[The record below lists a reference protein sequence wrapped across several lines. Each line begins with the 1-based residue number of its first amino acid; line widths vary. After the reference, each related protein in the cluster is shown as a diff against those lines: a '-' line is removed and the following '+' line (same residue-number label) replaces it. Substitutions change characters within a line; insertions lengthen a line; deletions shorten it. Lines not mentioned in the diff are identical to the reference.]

1 MRVISTTLVLTCALA
16 TSMGAQELSGS
27 ALVKALRGGGYV
39 LVMRHA
45 SSPRETPDATTAN
58 PDNTA
63 RERQLDDAGR
73 TTATAMGE
81 ALKRI
86 GIPVRQVF
94 TSPTYRA
101 RETVRLLGLK
111 DAMPIEELGDAGRSM
126 QAAGDAQAEWL
137 NNVVAQAS
145 AARSTRPVPQAA
157 NTLVVTHQPNIARAF
172 PNAAD
177 IADGETLVFRPDGK
191 GGTMMIARVKID
203 DWPRLRQ

>member
-1 MRVISTTLVLTCALA
+1 MRVTSAVLVVTCALLA
-16 TSMGAQELSGS
+16 TVRAQELSGS
-27 ALVKALRGGGYV
+27 ALIESLRRGGYV

-45 SSPRETPDATTAN
+45 SSPREAPDARAAN
-58 PDNTA
+58 ADNTA
-63 RERQLDDAGR
+63 RERQLDEAGR

-81 ALKRI
+81 AVRRL

-111 DAMPIEELGDAGRSM
+111 EAMPIEELGDAGRSM

-137 NNVVAQAS
+137 QKTVARA
-145 AARSTRPVPQAA
+145 PMG

-172 PNAAD
+172 PNASD
-177 IADGETLVFRPDGK
+177 VADGETLVFHPDGK
-191 GGTMMIARVKID
+191 GGTMLVGRVKIEE
-203 DWPRLRQ
+203 WARLR